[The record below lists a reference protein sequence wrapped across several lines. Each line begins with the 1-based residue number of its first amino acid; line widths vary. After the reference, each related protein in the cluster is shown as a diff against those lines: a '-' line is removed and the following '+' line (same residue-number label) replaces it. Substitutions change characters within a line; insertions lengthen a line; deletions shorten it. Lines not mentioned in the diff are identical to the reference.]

1 MVGVYFGNIAEEGVL
16 IAKISRGG
24 RVLKEIGE
32 REGGS
37 GRNRPSSSPFSRPE
51 QGRVEA
57 ALGAGD
63 SAALSLA
70 GGPG

>member
-32 REGGS
+32 REGVLGEIALLLPPS
-37 GRNRPSSSPFSRPE
+37 RVLNRGGWR
-51 QGRVEA
+51 RH
-57 ALGAGD
+57 
-63 SAALSLA
+63 LA
-70 GGPG
+70 PAIRRL